1 MITISGAKQPQG
13 ENMSATSQS
22 AALRQPGNL
31 QGILLVSLGLL
42 STMAVVLLA
51 PAVPSMMAAF
61 GGPQVAAPQVIFS
74 LTCPALCVALLS
86 PFAGMIIDRIGRRK
100 LLIGSLIAYPLFGT
114 APLYLTSLNAIIAS
128 RLGVG
133 VAETVLMSASIT
145 MLGDFFSDHQR
156 EKFLAM
162 NTGIASLSA
171 TLFFAVGGL
180 LAATEWRLPYA
191 VYGVAVLFL
200 LAVLAFTWEPEHHH
214 TRRELDTAAMATGP
228 FPLFTLLAICVV
240 TVAGGIVFM
249 LPQIEIGVISAAH
262 GFTSPATAG
271 MIGAIGSVAMP
282 VGAFTFAQLRKFEVP
297 VPVLVVLAFVL
308 GGAGLIT
315 MAAMNTLPL
324 LTLGM
329 IIHEFGCGFML
340 TGLMT
345 WVLGL
350 LTYEYR
356 GKGTGAYFSS
366 FFIAQPI
373 SGFLFGVVQNAL
385 HGDPLSAFY
394 AFGTAAVVVAIVLAV
409 VISTGV
415 LQKTPRAA

>member
-1 MITISGAKQPQG
+1 MSNIMKQ
-13 ENMSATSQS
+13 AVY
-22 AALRQPGNL
+22 RQPGNL
-31 QGILLVSLGLL
+31 QGVLLVSLGLL

-51 PAVPSMMAAF
+51 PAVPSMMQAF
-61 GGPQVAAPQVIFS
+61 AGVPGAQQLVVFS

-100 LLIGSLIAYPLFGT
+100 LLIASLIAYPVFGT
-114 APLYLTSLNAIIAS
+114 APLYLSNLTDIIIS

-145 MLGDFFSDHQR
+145 MLGDFFSDLER

-171 TLFFAVGGL
+171 TAFFAIGGA
-180 LAATEWRLPYA
+180 LASHDWRMPYA
-191 VYGVAVLFL
+191 VYALAVVFL
-200 LAVLAFTWEPEHHH
+200 LAVLAFTWEPERHHS
-214 TRRELDTAAMATGP
+214 RRELDEAAMASGP
-228 FPLFTLLAICVV
+228 FPIFRLLAICVV
-240 TVAGGIVFM
+240 TIAGGIVFM

-271 MIGAIGSVAMP
+271 VIGAIGSVAMP
-282 VGAFTFAQLRKFEVP
+282 VGAFTFSILRKRNVKIP
-297 VPVLVVLAFVL
+297 TLVVLAFGL

-315 MAAMNTLPL
+315 MAAMSSLPL

-329 IIHEFGCGFML
+329 VIHEFGCGFML

-373 SGFLFGVVQNAL
+373 SGFLFGVVQHAL
-385 HGDPLSAFY
+385 GGSPLTAFY
-394 AFGTAAVVVAIVLAV
+394 AFGGSAILLAV
-409 VISTGV
+409 LLAIIQGV
-415 LQKTPRAA
+415 ASADRNKAAHTI

>member
-1 MITISGAKQPQG
+1 
-13 ENMSATSQS
+13 
-22 AALRQPGNL
+22 
-31 QGILLVSLGLL
+31 
-42 STMAVVLLA
+42 
-51 PAVPSMMAAF
+51 
-61 GGPQVAAPQVIFS
+61 
-74 LTCPALCVALLS
+74 
-86 PFAGMIIDRIGRRK
+86 MIIDRIGRRK
-100 LLIGSLIAYPLFGT
+100 LLIGSLIAYPVFGT
-114 APLYLTSLNAIIAS
+114 APLYLSNLTDIIIS

-145 MLGDFFSDHQR
+145 MLGDFFTDLER

-171 TLFFAVGGL
+171 TAFFAIGGA
-180 LAATEWRLPYA
+180 LASHNWRMPYA
-191 VYGVAVLFL
+191 VYALAVVFL
-200 LAVLAFTWEPEHHH
+200 LAVLAFTWEPERHHS
-214 TRRELDTAAMATGP
+214 RRELDEAVMAAGP
-228 FPLFTLLAICVV
+228 FPFFRLLAICVV
-240 TVAGGIVFM
+240 TIAGGIVFM

-262 GFTSPATAG
+262 GFKSPATAG

-282 VGAFTFAQLRKFEVP
+282 VGAFTFNQLRKRNVK
-297 VPVLVVLAFVL
+297 VQSLVVLAFVL

-315 MAAMNTLPL
+315 MAAMSTLPL

-373 SGFLFGVVQNAL
+373 SGFLFGVVQRAL
-385 HGDPLSAFY
+385 GGSPLTAFY
-394 AFGTAAVVVAIVLAV
+394 AFGGSAILLAV
-409 VISTGV
+409 LLAIIQGMVSADRSKAVNTI
-415 LQKTPRAA
+415 

>member
-1 MITISGAKQPQG
+1 MSNISEQ
-13 ENMSATSQS
+13 
-22 AALRQPGNL
+22 AAYRQPGNL

-51 PAVPSMMAAF
+51 PAVPAMMEAF
-61 GGPQVAAPQVIFS
+61 AGVHGAQQLVVFS

-100 LLIGSLIAYPLFGT
+100 LLIGSLIAYPVFGT
-114 APLYLTSLNAIIAS
+114 APLYLSNLTDIIIS

-145 MLGDFFSDHQR
+145 MLGDFFTDLER

-171 TLFFAVGGL
+171 TAFFAIGGA
-180 LAATEWRLPYA
+180 LASHNWRMPYA
-191 VYGVAVLFL
+191 VYALAVVFL
-200 LAVLAFTWEPEHHH
+200 LAVLAFTWEPERHHS
-214 TRRELDTAAMATGP
+214 RRELDEAVMAAGP
-228 FPLFTLLAICVV
+228 FPFFRLLAICVV
-240 TVAGGIVFM
+240 TIAGGIVFM

-262 GFTSPATAG
+262 GFKSPATAG

-282 VGAFTFAQLRKFEVP
+282 VGAFTFNQLRKRNVK
-297 VPVLVVLAFVL
+297 VQSLVVLAFVL

-315 MAAMNTLPL
+315 MAAMSTLPL

-373 SGFLFGVVQNAL
+373 SGFLFGVVQRAL
-385 HGDPLSAFY
+385 GGSPLTAFY
-394 AFGTAAVVVAIVLAV
+394 AFGGSAILLAV
-409 VISTGV
+409 LLAIIQGMVSADRSKAVNTI
-415 LQKTPRAA
+415 

>member
-1 MITISGAKQPQG
+1 M
-13 ENMSATSQS
+13 
-22 AALRQPGNL
+22 
-31 QGILLVSLGLL
+31 LVSLGLL

-51 PAVPSMMAAF
+51 PAVPPMMQAF
-61 GGPQVAAPQVIFS
+61 AGVQGAQQLVVFS

-100 LLIGSLIAYPLFGT
+100 LLVGSLIAYPVFGT
-114 APLYLTSLNAIIAS
+114 APLYLSNLTNIIIS

-145 MLGDFFSDHQR
+145 MLGDLFTDLER
-156 EKFLAM
+156 EKFLAL

-171 TLFFAVGGL
+171 TAFFAIGG
-180 LAATEWRLPYA
+180 AMASHDWRMPYA
-191 VYGVAVLFL
+191 AYALAMVFL
-200 LAVLAFTWEPEHHH
+200 LAVLAFTWEPERQHS
-214 TRRELDTAAMATGP
+214 RRELDEAVKASGSLP
-228 FPLFTLLAICVV
+228 IFRLLAICVV
-240 TVAGGIVFM
+240 TIAGGIVFM

-262 GFTSPATAG
+262 GFKSPATAG
-271 MIGAIGSVAMP
+271 MIGAIGSVTMP
-282 VGAFTFAQLRKFEVP
+282 VGAFTFNQLRKRNVK
-297 VPVLVVLAFVL
+297 VQSLVVLAFVL

-315 MAAMNTLPL
+315 MAAMSSLPL

-373 SGFLFGVVQNAL
+373 SGFLFGVVQQAL
-385 HGDPLSAFY
+385 GGSPLTAFY
-394 AFGTAAVVVAIVLAV
+394 AFGGAAILLALLLAIVQGAV
-409 VISTGV
+409 STDRSKA
-415 LQKTPRAA
+415 LNTI